1 MNYKFQITDFK
12 LGPTQSGIW
21 NLELSIDEQA
31 KMDVSG
37 VKKAVIEALR
47 QRANQA
53 RFMTEVAASLRRFN
67 IGHDEM
73 EQALSELQ
81 DEGAV
86 IVRDNFCADPHLANI
101 DLRVAALVDEAAG
114 AEAHAVAL
122 HEIDLAWNKWLGE
135 YLANH
140 RCG

>member
-1 MNYKFQITDFK
+1 VNEHISSDIS
-12 LGPTQSGIW
+12 P
-21 NLELSIDEQA
+21 A
-31 KMDVSG
+31 
-37 VKKAVIEALR
+37 KKAVVAALR
-47 QRANQA
+47 QRAKQA
-53 RFMTEVAASLRRFN
+53 RFMTEVAAALRRFN
-67 IGHDEM
+67 VGKEDM

-81 DEGAV
+81 DEGVV
-86 IVRDNFCADPHLANI
+86 IVRDNFCADPHLADV
-101 DLRVAALVDEAAG
+101 DLRVAAFVDINDG

>member
-1 MNYKFQITDFK
+1 VECCGAESRRSRIENGVGQVVDMNE
-12 LGPTQSGIW
+12 QSNVG
-21 NLELSIDEQA
+21 LSGA
-31 KMDVSG
+31 
-37 VKKAVIEALR
+37 KKAVVDVLR
-47 QRANQA
+47 QRAKQA

-67 IGHDEM
+67 VGIEDM

-81 DEGAV
+81 TEGVV
-86 IVRDNFCADPHLANI
+86 IVRDNFCADPHLADV

-114 AEAHAVAL
+114 ADAHAVAL